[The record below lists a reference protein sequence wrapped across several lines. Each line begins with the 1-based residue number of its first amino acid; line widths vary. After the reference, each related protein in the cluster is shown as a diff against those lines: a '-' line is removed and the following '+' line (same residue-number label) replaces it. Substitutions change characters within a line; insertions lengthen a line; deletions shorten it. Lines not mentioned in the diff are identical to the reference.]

1 MGETTNQLVQLP
13 TPEQTAP
20 VAQTREASLAQ
31 VKRKWG
37 IRSYEDLR
45 QRCLA
50 LNTSSYL
57 VEGLI
62 PERTV
67 GILVGDSGL
76 GKSPLLYQLGICVA
90 AGVPFLGH
98 AVQQGRVLYLDFEN
112 GLGDSE
118 KLATSLAG
126 FLGLDG
132 VPDDFH
138 IWNLNDCPSKFGQQS
153 YTAVEMIR
161 EWASLPGP
169 EHKLV
174 FLDSLGAFRPEAEEM
189 NSVANRTVQEL
200 RGLNRE
206 CGTTTF
212 VVHHIKKPSSR
223 SEDAPSPLNEANV
236 RAWFLQARG
245 AGALINATDVRL
257 GVDTLGIGTQPPARN
272 GESSEEIA
280 LVLRGFGRIRGEIG
294 PFYLARVLNQEGE
307 PLGYRELVA
316 VRLLFNSEQESAYT
330 RLPETFTF
338 ADAKRAYGRQDQ
350 ATADFLRKCIGLGLL
365 RKRGRG
371 CYEKSEGAE

>member
-1 MGETTNQLVQLP
+1 MGETPNQLVQLP
-13 TPEQTAP
+13 TPEQTAL
-20 VAQTREASLAQ
+20 VAQ

-37 IRSYEDLR
+37 IRSYEELR
-45 QRCLA
+45 QRRRDLG
-50 LNTSSYL
+50 TSTYL
-57 VEGLI
+57 VDSLI
-62 PERTV
+62 PAKTV

-90 AGVPFLGH
+90 AGAPFLGH

-118 KLATSLAG
+118 GLATTLTS
-126 FLGLDG
+126 FLGLDS

-138 IWNLNDCPSKFGQQS
+138 VWNLNDCPSKFGQES

-174 FLDSLGAFRPEAEEM
+174 FLDSLGAFSPNAEEK

-206 CGTTTF
+206 CGTTIF

-223 SEDAPSPLNEANV
+223 LEDAPPPLNEANL
-236 RAWFLQARG
+236 RAWFHQARG
-245 AGALINATDVRL
+245 ASALINASDVRL
-257 GVDTLGIGTQPPARN
+257 GVDTLGIGTQLPARN

-294 PFYLARVLNQEGE
+294 PIYLARALDEEGL
-307 PLGYRELVA
+307 PMGYRRLASVE
-316 VRLLFNSEQESAYT
+316 LLFNSDQKS
-330 RLPETFTF
+330 
-338 ADAKRAYGRQDQ
+338 AYGRLPQNFSFAEAKSVYERRDQ
-350 ATADFLRKCIGLGLL
+350 ATADFLNKCLGLGLL
-365 RKRGRG
+365 RKPGRGR
-371 CYEKSEGAE
+371 YEKSEGGGASGVHS